1 MVVVGIAD
9 DVIGISVIP
18 VVVVGSGVDIIDVDA
33 ARVISTDSLI
43 PVLDMLLVVRRTGAS
58 ELVGRTIML
67 DDVVTSSEVEG
78 SIDDEDC

>member
-9 DVIGISVIP
+9 DVIRISVI
-18 VVVVGSGVDIIDVDA
+18 VLVGSGVDIIDVDA
-33 ARVISTDSLI
+33 ARVVTTDSLM

-58 ELVGRTIML
+58 ELVGGTIML
-67 DDVVTSSEVEG
+67 DDVVTKSEVEG